1 MSVSQHPS
9 SKQAGPNIECE
20 YLIAMRRDV
29 ALAAVITALMLGG
42 VAVGASL
49 AARQE
54 WPLIQPVQAPAAEPL
69 DSSTP
74 RHYVNQ
80 GVSRPKTCRR
90 FEP

>member
-9 SKQAGPNIECE
+9 SKQAGPSIECE

-54 WPLIQPVQAPAAEPL
+54 SLLIQPVQAAAVETLEFDYFP
-69 DSSTP
+69 S
-74 RHYVNQ
+74 RYVNQ
-80 GVSRPKTCRR
+80 GVESSEDLPT
-90 FEP
+90 F